1 MRSSQSFDDLIISC
15 KVNLRFMQ
23 SIIALLAASQ
33 QANLQASKKNDAA
46 KRLFNM
52 NIYAS
57 F

>member
-1 MRSSQSFDDLIISC
+1 
-15 KVNLRFMQ
+15 MQ